1 MLLARLL
8 RQLTRFRRIQ
18 PQVGRLHA
26 AVLRRARGRI
36 RRSHI
41 LAGGQNVLA
50 LTTTGR
56 RSSQPRTTTIAY
68 LRHED
73 GYAVTPL
80 NLGSDRH
87 PAWYL
92 NLRADPRAVV
102 HVAGVSRAVRARD
115 AAGAEADR
123 LWGRFFEQLPQV
135 RNTRRVARRD
145 VPVVVLEPQL

>member
-8 RQLTRFRRIQ
+8 RQLTRFRLQ
-18 PQVGRLHA
+18 PQVGRLQA
-26 AVLRRARGRI
+26 LLLRRSGGRI
-36 RRSHI
+36 KRSRI
-41 LAGGQNVLA
+41 LAGGQPVLA

-56 RSSQPRTTTIAY
+56 RSAKPRTTTIAY

-115 AAGAEADR
+115 AEGAEADR
-123 LWGRFFEQLPQV
+123 LWARFFEQLPQM

-145 VPVVVLEPQL
+145 VPVVVLEPRL